1 MRDHTFIFSD
11 LVGFTALTE
20 ANGDEHAAELALD
33 FYERVRTMLADHCA
47 EEVKT
52 IGDAVMLRCDDPE
65 PAVRLGLRMVSGT
78 RGGARLPAGA
88 GRHAHRS
95 GRLP

>member
-33 FYERVRTMLADHCA
+33 FYERVRTMLPRPLAP
-47 EEVKT
+47 
-52 IGDAVMLRCDDPE
+52 R
-65 PAVRLGLRMVSGT
+65 R
-78 RGGARLPAGA
+78 
-88 GRHAHRS
+88 
-95 GRLP
+95 